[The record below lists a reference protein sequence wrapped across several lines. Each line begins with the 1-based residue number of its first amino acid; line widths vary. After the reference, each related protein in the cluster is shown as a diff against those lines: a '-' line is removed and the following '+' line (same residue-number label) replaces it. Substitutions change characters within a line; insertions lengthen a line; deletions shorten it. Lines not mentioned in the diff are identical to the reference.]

1 VSKTSSFEECS
12 LSMFIRSIHYVKIV
26 YQPGERLEAKAY
38 LAGNHHWHTPASK
51 TEDPEED
58 RSSAA

>member
-12 LSMFIRSIHYVKIV
+12 LSIFIRSIHYVKIV

-38 LAGNHHWHTPASK
+38 LAGNHHWHTPASL
-51 TEDPEED
+51 D
-58 RSSAA
+58 RRP